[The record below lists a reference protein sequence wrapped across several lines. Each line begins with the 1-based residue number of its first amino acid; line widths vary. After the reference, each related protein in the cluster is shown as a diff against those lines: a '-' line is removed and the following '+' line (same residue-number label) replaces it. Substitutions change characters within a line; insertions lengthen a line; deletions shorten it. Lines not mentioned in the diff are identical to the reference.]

1 MKIEMALT
9 ARRTAV
15 TLALAGAVLGF
26 AAPAASAAPKAVTT
40 PAPVEHVQNGP
51 SYIIEG
57 PGARNG
63 NGPHAFIVNGD
74 GTREPVF
81 FCDEDK
87 PNKRHNICVEKPVPG
102 GDRF

>member
-9 ARRTAV
+9 ARRTAL

-26 AAPAASAAPKAVTT
+26 AAPAASAAPASATT
-40 PAPVEHVQNGP
+40 VQNGP
-51 SYIIEG
+51 SYIVEG

-74 GTREPVF
+74 GSREPVF
-81 FCDEDK
+81 FCDADK
-87 PNKRHNICVEKPVPG
+87 PNKRHNNCVIEPVPG